1 MDQDRIAAMDGYA
14 AYLAK
19 RFFADEGKYN
29 RAWVMKELASVRHD
43 DEAAYMV
50 KALRQKLATVL
61 TDLNALIERLPPR

>member
-29 RAWVMKELASVRHD
+29 RAWVMQEFTNIRHD

-50 KALRQKLATVL
+50 KAMRQRLAAVVADFT
-61 TDLNALIERLPPR
+61 ERAENLPSR